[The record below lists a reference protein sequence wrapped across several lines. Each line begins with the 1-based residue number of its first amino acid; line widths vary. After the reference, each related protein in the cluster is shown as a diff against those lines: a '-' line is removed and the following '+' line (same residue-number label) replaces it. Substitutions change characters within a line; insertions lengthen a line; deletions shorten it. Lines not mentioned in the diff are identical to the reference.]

1 MIYTITDEQIKQ
13 FNTDR
18 FDDRCQNCAFYPNP
32 DCENAACVEGYL
44 RNNITPLK
52 QEHFSDMSTETLHS
66 LINVMQSEIK
76 NRENDERKKHIDRIR
91 QRYKELSQEAK
102 ELGIELR

>member
-13 FNTDR
+13 FNADR
-18 FDDRCQNCAFYPNP
+18 FNDKCFNCAFYHKPECTKG
-32 DCENAACVEGYL
+32 DCVEGYL
-44 RNNITPLK
+44 RYNIAPLK

-66 LINVMQSEIK
+66 LINVMQSEIE
-76 NRENDERKKHIDRIR
+76 NRKNDERKKHIDRIR

-102 ELGIELR
+102 ELGIELC